1 MKEQRSETVEKQRQ
15 RILNVAI
22 GLIESE
28 GLEAISARK
37 IAAQMSC
44 AVGSLY
50 RNFEN
55 IHAILLAVN
64 LETLKALERHVQHAI
79 QINTGDAKENIRG
92 MGLAYIDYVMAH
104 SRLWQLVMHD
114 FYADHHSSAEAYL
127 SQHQRMFHM
136 IEIAFLNLNPSQSK
150 QAVSLEARTLW
161 ASLDG
166 LCNLACRG
174 KIERDGE
181 EGVKVLADILLQ
193 RFLGDKQ

>member
-1 MKEQRSETVEKQRQ
+1 MKTQRSETVEKQRQ

-37 IAAQMSC
+37 IATQMSC

-64 LETLKALERHVQHAI
+64 LETLKALERHVQHAM

-104 SRLWQLVMHD
+104 SRRWQLVMHD
-114 FYADHHSSAEAYL
+114 FYADHHSSAEAYF

-136 IEIAFLNLNPSQSK
+136 IEIAFLNVNPSQSK
-150 QAVSLEARTLW
+150 QEVYLEARTLW

-174 KIERDGE
+174 KIEREGE